1 MYFFALACLFLLSSY
16 DAALAQISVF
26 NCKFKGME
34 SFVITS
40 YEDDNSARIGIEQ
53 GIGNK
58 GQSYYDKLT
67 GAWIFVEYYSGGSLP
82 DTLTTILSNGNAY
95 HSRHIVS
102 ASDTVMAS
110 QLHGICTQ
118 KIIK

>member
-1 MYFFALACLFLLSSY
+1 
-16 DAALAQISVF
+16 
-26 NCKFKGME
+26 
-34 SFVITS
+34 VITS

-53 GIGNK
+53 GIGDK